1 MKLLVI
7 FASLFA
13 LGSMTKFESEEPVD
27 IVEEPGK
34 LKEGKPELNNPG
46 NGNEANPKENI
57 EEEPYEE
64 GKSKLKEGKP
74 EVDNSVKG
82 NEANPKEN
90 IEEESYGEGK
100 GKLKEGKPELNN
112 PGKGNEEKPKMRMQ
126 YGQFH
131 ELKFGVKG
139 SVWSD
144 DEPILRIKGFHYDG
158 KGTYTAEVFGF
169 LRY

>member
-7 FASLFA
+7 LASLFA
-13 LGSMTKFESEEPVD
+13 LGSMTKYESEEPVD

-57 EEEPYEE
+57 EEEPYGE
-64 GKSKLKEGKP
+64 GKGKLKEGTP

-82 NEANPKEN
+82 NEA
-90 IEEESYGEGK
+90 
-100 GKLKEGKPELNN
+100 
-112 PGKGNEEKPKMRMQ
+112 KPKMRMQ

-131 ELKFGVKG
+131 KLKFGVKG

-144 DEPILRIKGFHYDG
+144 DEPVLRIKGFHYDG
-158 KGTYTAEVFGF
+158 KGTYTYTAEVFGS

>member
-7 FASLFA
+7 LASLFA
-13 LGSMTKFESEEPVD
+13 LGSMTKYESEEPVD

-46 NGNEANPKENI
+46 N
-57 EEEPYEE
+57 
-64 GKSKLKEGKP
+64 
-74 EVDNSVKG
+74 G

-144 DEPILRIKGFHYDG
+144 DEPVLRIKGFHYDG

>member
-13 LGSMTKFESEEPVD
+13 LGSMTPEQDLVSIEEEPYGED
-27 IVEEPGK
+27 KGK
-34 LKEGKPELNNPG
+34 LKEGKPEANNP
-46 NGNEANPKENI
+46 
-57 EEEPYEE
+57 
-64 GKSKLKEGKP
+64 
-74 EVDNSVKG
+74 VKG

-90 IEEESYGEGK
+90 TEEELYGEGK
-100 GKLKEGKPELNN
+100 GKLKEGNPEANN

-144 DEPILRIKGFHYDG
+144 DEPVLRIKGFHYDG